1 MATGTRRGARK
12 PRAKSSFDEE
22 PQSIEVDVV
31 DVEIED
37 LGSFTKSKNIIIY
50 GPSGVGKTVLA
61 GGAPNATFLSTE
73 TGVVAA
79 QRAGHQ
85 AGLIYAPT
93 WEHVVAGL
101 KLADEKLGPEDWL
114 VVDSVTKMQQLL
126 IRWILKENNKR
137 NASRDLDIPAVKDH
151 QKWQNAFARF
161 IQRIIDAP
169 YNSIMVATSM
179 IKDDEE
185 GDEIVLPNIVGKNYT
200 MAQNFCADAD
210 MVLYYA
216 VSKTASTETHTVR
229 RILAQPYPPYTAK
242 DRYHCLGK
250 FFDVEEDEFDAM
262 VEIVDLIEASGLT
275 DEETEDE

>member
-1 MATGTRRGARK
+1 M
-12 PRAKSSFDEE
+12 
-22 PQSIEVDVV
+22 EVEVV
-31 DVEIED
+31 DVAIED
-37 LGSFTKSKNIIIY
+37 LGAFTKSKNIIIY

-85 AGLIYAPT
+85 AGLIYAPS

-101 KLADEKLGPEDWL
+101 KLAEEKLGPEDWL

-137 NASRDLDIPAVKDH
+137 NVSRDLDIPAVKDH
-151 QKWQNAFARF
+151 QKWQNMFSRF
-161 IQRIIDAP
+161 IQNIIDAP

-185 GDEIVLPNIVGKNYT
+185 GDEIVLPNIVGKNFT
-200 MAQNFCADAD
+200 MAQNFCAEAD

-216 VSKTASTETHTVR
+216 VSKTASTEKHTVR

-242 DRYHCLGK
+242 DRYDCLGK
-250 FFDVEEDEFDAM
+250 YYDVEEGEYNAM
-262 VEIVDLIEASGLT
+262 EDIVALIESSGI
-275 DEETEDE
+275 DIEDEDEDE

>member
-1 MATGTRRGARK
+1 M
-12 PRAKSSFDEE
+12 
-22 PQSIEVDVV
+22 EVDLV
-31 DVEIED
+31 DVRIED
-37 LGSFTKSKNIIIY
+37 LASFTKSKNIIIY

-61 GGAPNATFLSTE
+61 GGAPRATFLSTE

-79 QRAGHQ
+79 QRAGHE
-85 AGLIYAPT
+85 AGLIYAPS

-101 KLADEKLGPEDWL
+101 KLADEKLGEDDWL

-126 IRWILKENNKR
+126 IRWILKVNNQK

-161 IQRIIDAP
+161 IQKIIDAP

-179 IKDDEE
+179 MKDDEE

-200 MAQNFCADAD
+200 MAQNFCAEAD
-210 MVLYYA
+210 MLLFYN
-216 VSKTASTETHTVR
+216 VSKTASTEDNTVR
-229 RILAQPYPPYTAK
+229 RILAQPYPPWMAK

-250 FFDVEEDEFDAM
+250 FYDVEEDDFGAM
-262 VEIVDLIEASGLT
+262 ADIIELVEASGLI
-275 DEETEDE
+275 EDEDDE